1 MHIAE
6 GELLSSVEVI
16 NPPQLRLLIG
26 RRRSS
31 RRCILVGAV
40 DRNEILVEEAYYF
53 AV

>member
-1 MHIAE
+1 MYIAE
-6 GELLSSVEVI
+6 GELLSGVEVI

-31 RRCILVGAV
+31 RGCILVGAV
-40 DRNEILVEEAYYF
+40 GRNEILVDEVYYF